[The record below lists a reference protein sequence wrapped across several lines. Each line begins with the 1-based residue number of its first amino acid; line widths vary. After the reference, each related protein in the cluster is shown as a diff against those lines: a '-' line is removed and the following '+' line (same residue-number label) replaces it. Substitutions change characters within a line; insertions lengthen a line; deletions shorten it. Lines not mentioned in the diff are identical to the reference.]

1 MDENGR
7 IELQIDSR
15 LKFFSLLEA
24 IQQYVDSGKEM
35 LYTFGEDDTIR
46 EKLGA
51 VEEIRDQLEV
61 MLEKI
66 I

>member
-1 MDENGR
+1 MSEC
-7 IELQIDSR
+7 IELKIDSR

-24 IQQYVDSGKEM
+24 VQQYLDNGRETM
-35 LYTFGEDDTIR
+35 DTFGEDDTIIT
-46 EKLGA
+46 KLGA

>member
-24 IQQYVDSGKEM
+24 IQQYIDSGKEM

>member
-24 IQQYVDSGKEM
+24 IQQYIDNGEEM
-35 LYTFGEDDTIR
+35 LDTFGEDDTIR

>member
-24 IQQYVDSGKEM
+24 IQQYIDSGKEM

-51 VEEIRDQLEV
+51 VEEIRDQLET